1 MSMNPERGGPTTQAG
16 IYFQNCITT
25 LRLAKMLAQEEVVTE
40 GVSDGR
46 IISVR
51 SEAFAKVDD
60 TVVTYASNRM
70 EYIQAKLSLS
80 FKGDPWNTLWK
91 HFYEQYNEPAFKTEP
106 GNFITLAAQWTDKLE
121 QLETLL
127 DRSRKAL
134 SAEEWLQRLN
144 KNQQAILDDIKAALS
159 IAGFNPDTEN
169 LFQFCRSI
177 YVWLN
182 RFDDD
187 PRETPYF
194 EREVLNKL
202 KTIVSN
208 SANAFDALMTLTGK
222 GARNRVQYNYDD
234 LVAQLANRGIR
245 VLRKTHF
252 FFNVPALQN
261 RYFVGRTTELDQIHR
276 LLMEP
281 QPGKPH
287 PVGLSGM
294 GGIGKTQIA
303 VEYAYKHAQDY
314 PDGVYWINGVEPLGK
329 GFALI
334 GKKLRPETAE
344 EALDEQISTAANELR
359 SRPKALVIIDN
370 LSAPAELTQNV
381 GGDLIPA
388 SLPCRILITARP
400 SDPERFQRVEIE
412 ELQDEDALSLLLR
425 KPSRQ
430 PVLDASHPEHADA
443 LAICALLG
451 NLPLALEI
459 AGAHL
464 GQRPDQPL
472 ARYKQELLRLGALP
486 LLDTDRGL
494 SADDSATR
502 HQLAVTATLQSQW
515 EVLKKTE
522 SRLLLKVAG
531 LLTEASSIP
540 IARLALLSGLHRPS
554 DSFFGTPVPD
564 AVEELKTA
572 SLIKEAQSDHVRLH
586 PLVCAF
592 AIQQLGDDLSA
603 FRRQCVANLVEA
615 YEELAT
621 LERQVVSRGVDA
633 IQDDLTKGYS
643 LVAEISEPNE
653 ESRTLNIRL
662 GFLLRLIQREIHS
675 LRDLDARECVS
686 ILIQQIHNRALTL
699 GLDQLAE
706 AASLRLA
713 ELNTPYLRLR
723 WRATRESPYLERTF
737 SGHQDAVNGV
747 VLLSGERLIAS
758 ASDDGTIK
766 VWDLI
771 TGQLVRSVTAHEAG
785 VGTIALSSDGRFAA
799 SGSKPDLGSAGLS
812 NSEIKIWDAN
822 TWSEL
827 RRIDTETQNWPLR
840 LLITPNTDRVIA
852 ACFSEHF
859 VWDLHTGKTV
869 SSWKTSGNVRA
880 LAATPDGSKVL
891 CGSSSY
897 DVEIWDVETGR
908 QLAVLDNEEG
918 AVYAFAITRDG
929 RYVIC
934 GDDGGG
940 ISIWDLNRGQQVNRF
955 NAHDSVISSL
965 QITADGRRLISG
977 SYDCTIKVWDLEIDK
992 TVWQPVHVF
1001 AGHSRE
1007 VLGIASTAD
1016 GQLIV
1021 SSSEDQTLKL
1031 WNLSHCGIT
1040 HETAEGHISPVDA
1053 VSFLDDGK
1061 RAFSVS
1067 TDGLFLEW
1075 DIHDGTCT
1083 RVIPTNTRM
1092 TGVQITPS
1100 GLYAISIRDDC
1111 LDYWR
1116 LGWEPGKIFD
1126 LWDTQKPLEAVVMTS
1141 SASYAIS
1148 SGWDS
1153 NKTLQV
1159 WDLWAAGVTA
1169 TTLASQGRVRIFPLL
1184 LTPDEQHIVYPWT
1197 IPDIRIQN
1205 WRTREVKHLLNYQ
1218 GALLTMAITPDGK
1231 RIVAALHQGTGEA
1244 ERFVLQVW
1252 DFDSGAELNQF
1263 KIDGPAPKHMKI
1275 SADGHSL
1282 FSIADD
1288 YTLCVWD
1295 LNSGKRLAL
1304 ATLDGMLS
1312 CITIAPD
1319 GESILAGDQAGN
1331 VYCLSYRWS
1340 ERHETREQ
1348 S

>member
-1 MSMNPERGGPTTQAG
+1 MSVNPERGGPTTQAG

-25 LRLAKMLAQEEVVTE
+25 LRLAKMLAQEEADAE
-40 GVSDGR
+40 GVSEGR

-60 TVVTYASNRM
+60 TVVTYANNRV
-70 EYIQAKLSLS
+70 EYIQAKLSIS

-91 HFYEQYNEPAFKTEP
+91 HFYEQYNEPAFKTGP
-106 GNFITLAAQWTDKLE
+106 GNYITLAAQWTDKLD
-121 QLETLL
+121 QLKTLL
-127 DRSRKAL
+127 DRSRKSL
-134 SAEEWLQRLN
+134 TSEEWLQRLN
-144 KNQQAILDDIKAALS
+144 KSHDAILDDIKAALS
-159 IAGFNPDTEN
+159 IATFNPDTEN

-177 YVWLN
+177 HVWLN
-182 RFDDD
+182 SFDDD

-194 EREVLNKL
+194 EREVRTKL

-208 SANAFDALMTLTGK
+208 PANVFDALMTLTGK

-252 FFNVPALQN
+252 FFNVPVLQN
-261 RYFVGRTTELDQIHR
+261 RYFVGRSTELDQLHR

-281 QPGKPH
+281 ECGIPH

-303 VEYAYKHAQDY
+303 VEYAYKHAQDN
-314 PDGVYWINGVEPLGK
+314 PDGVYWINGVEPLGQ

-334 GKKLRPETAE
+334 GKKLCPETAE
-344 EALDEQISTAANELR
+344 AALDEQISAAAKELR
-359 SRPKALVIIDN
+359 SRSNALVIIDN
-370 LSAPAELTQNV
+370 LSKPEELTQIV

-388 SLPCRILITARP
+388 SLPCRMLITARR
-400 SDPERFQRVEIE
+400 SDPERFQPVVLG
-412 ELQDEDALSLLLR
+412 ELQDEDALRLLLR

-430 PVLDASHPEHADA
+430 RALDPSHPEHEVA
-443 LAICALLG
+443 LAICAMLG

-472 ARYKQELLRLGALP
+472 ALYKQELLRLGALP
-486 LLDTDRGL
+486 LLDTERGL
-494 SADDSATR
+494 SVDDSATR
-502 HQLAVTATLQSQW
+502 HELAVTATLKSQW
-515 EVLKKTE
+515 EELERTE

-531 LLTEASSIP
+531 LSTEASSIP

-554 DSFFGTPVPD
+554 DSFFGSPLPD

-592 AIQQLGDDLSA
+592 ARQQLKDDLNA
-603 FRRQCVANLVEA
+603 FRRHCLANLVGA

-621 LERQVVSRGVDA
+621 LEQQAVSRGVDA
-633 IQDDLTKGYS
+633 IQDDLTKGYN
-643 LVAEISEPNE
+643 LVTEISEQNE
-653 ESRTLNIRL
+653 ETRTLNIRL
-662 GFLLRLIQREIHS
+662 SLLLRLIQREIHS
-675 LRDLDARECVS
+675 LRDLDAKKFVS
-686 ILIQQIHNRALTL
+686 IFIQQIHNRALTL

-713 ELNTPYLRLR
+713 ELNTPYLRLC

-785 VGTIALSSDGRFAA
+785 VKVGTIALSADGRYVAT
-799 SGSKPDLGSAGLS
+799 GSKPDLGSAGLS
-812 NSEIKIWDAN
+812 NSEIKIWDTN

-859 VWDLHTGKTV
+859 VWDLHTGKMV

-897 DVEIWDVETGR
+897 DIEIWDAETGR
-908 QLAVLDNEEG
+908 RLAVLDNEEG
-918 AVYAFAITRDG
+918 AVYAFAITPDG

-977 SYDCTIKVWDLEIDK
+977 SYDGTIKVWDLEIDK
-992 TVWQPVHVF
+992 TVWQPVYVF

-1031 WNLSHCGIT
+1031 WNLSHCGIM
-1040 HETAEGHISPVDA
+1040 HETAEGHSSPVDA
-1053 VSFLDDGK
+1053 VSFIDDGK
-1061 RAFSVS
+1061 HAFSVS
-1067 TDGLFLEW
+1067 TDGLFLKW
-1075 DIHDGTCT
+1075 DIHDGACT
-1083 RVIPTNTRM
+1083 QVIPTNTRM

-1100 GLYAISIRDDC
+1100 GLYAISIRDNC

-1126 LWDTQKPLEAVVMTS
+1126 LWDTHKPLEAVVMTS

-1153 NKTLQV
+1153 NKTLQG

-1169 TTLASQGRVRIFPLL
+1169 TTLAGHDRVRIFPLL

-1197 IPDIRIQN
+1197 IPDIRVQN
-1205 WRTREVKHLLNYQ
+1205 WRTREVKHLLKYQ
-1218 GALLTMAITPDGK
+1218 GALLTMAITPDGN
-1231 RIVAALHQGTGEA
+1231 RLVAALHQGTGESQ
-1244 ERFVLQVW
+1244 RFVLQVW
-1252 DFDSGAELNQF
+1252 DFDSGEELNQF
-1263 KIDGPAPKHMKI
+1263 EIDGPAPKHIKI
-1275 SADGHSL
+1275 SSDGHSL

-1288 YTLCVWD
+1288 YTLRVWD
-1295 LNSGKRLAL
+1295 LNSGKRLAF

-1312 CITIAPD
+1312 CVTIAPD

-1331 VYCLSYRWS
+1331 VYCLNY
-1340 ERHETREQ
+1340 Q

>member
-1 MSMNPERGGPTTQAG
+1 
-16 IYFQNCITT
+16 
-25 LRLAKMLAQEEVVTE
+25 MLAQDEGYTE
-40 GVSDGR
+40 GVSEGR

-51 SEAFAKVDD
+51 SEAFAQVDD
-60 TVVTYASNRM
+60 TVVTYASNRV

-80 FKGDPWNTLWK
+80 FKGDPWNTLWE
-91 HFYEQYNEPAFKTEP
+91 HFYEQYIDPTFEP

-127 DRSRKAL
+127 NRSRNSL
-134 SAEEWLQRLN
+134 SSEEWLQRLN
-144 KNQQAILDDIKAALS
+144 KSQQAILEDIKAALS
-159 IAGFNPDTEN
+159 IATFNPDAEN

-208 SANAFDALMTLTGK
+208 PANAFDALMTLTGK

-261 RYFVGRTTELDQIHR
+261 RYFVGRATELDQIHR

-303 VEYAYKHAQDY
+303 VEYAYKHAQDN

-334 GKKLRPETAE
+334 GKKLSPETAE
-344 EALDEQISTAANELR
+344 EAQDEQISAAANELR
-359 SRPKALVIIDN
+359 QRPNALVIIDN
-370 LSAPAELTQNV
+370 LSKPAELTQTV

-430 PVLDASHPEHADA
+430 PALDASHPEHKDA
-443 LAICALLG
+443 LAICAMLG

-464 GQRPDQPL
+464 GQRPNQPL
-472 ARYKQELLRLGALP
+472 ALYKQELVRLGALP
-486 LLDTDRGL
+486 LLDTQRGL
-494 SADDSATR
+494 SVNDSATR
-502 HQLAVTATLQSQW
+502 HELAVTATLQNQW
-515 EVLKKTE
+515 EALEQSE

-540 IARLALLSGLHRPS
+540 IAQLALLSGLHS
-554 DSFFGTPVPD
+554 QGDSFFGTPVPD
-564 AVEELKTA
+564 AIEELKTM

-592 AIQQLGDDLSA
+592 ARQQIKDDENA
-603 FRRQCVANLVEA
+603 FRRQCVANLVGA

-621 LERQVVSRGVDA
+621 LEQQAVNRGVDA

-653 ESRTLNIRL
+653 ETRTLNIRL
-662 GFLLRLIQREIHS
+662 SLLLRLIQREIHS
-675 LRDLDARECVS
+675 LRDLDAKKFVA

-737 SGHQDAVNGV
+737 SGHKSAVNGL
-747 VLLSGERLIAS
+747 VLLPGDRLIAS

-771 TGQLVRSVTAHEAG
+771 TGQLVRTVHAHNAE
-785 VGTIALSSDGRFAA
+785 VGTIALSPDGRYVASSSRNDLNAA
-799 SGSKPDLGSAGLS
+799 RTDLN
-812 NSEIKIWDAN
+812 NSEIKIWDVS
-822 TWSEL
+822 TWSESL
-827 RRIDTETQNWPLR
+827 RIDTETQNWPLR
-840 LLITPNTDRVIA
+840 LVITPDSKRLIA

-859 VWDLHTGKTV
+859 AWDLHTGTKV
-869 SSWKTSGNVRA
+869 SSWKTSGSVRA

-897 DVEIWDVETGR
+897 DVEIWDIETGS
-908 QLAVLDNEEG
+908 QLAVLDNDAG
-918 AVYAFAITRDG
+918 AIYSFAITPDG

-934 GDDGGG
+934 AGDSGN
-940 ISIWDLNRGQQVNRF
+940 ISIWDLNRGQLVNRF
-955 NAHDSVISSL
+955 DAHDSLISSL
-965 QITADGRRLISG
+965 RITADGRRMISG
-977 SYDCTIKVWDLEIDK
+977 SYDCTIKVWDLEIEK
-992 TVWQPVHVF
+992 TFWQPVHVL
-1001 AGHSRE
+1001 AGHSKE
-1007 VLGIASTAD
+1007 ITGIASTAD
-1016 GQLIV
+1016 GQLIA
-1021 SSSEDQTLKL
+1021 SSSDDQTLKL
-1031 WNLSHCGIT
+1031 WNLSHCGFT
-1040 HETAEGHISPVDA
+1040 RETAKGHPSCIDA
-1053 VSFLDDGK
+1053 VSFVDDGEH
-1061 RAFSVS
+1061 AFSVS
-1067 TDGLFLEW
+1067 KDGLFFEW
-1075 DIHDGTCT
+1075 DIHAGTCT
-1083 RVIPTNTRM
+1083 REIPTNTYM
-1092 TGVQITPS
+1092 SGVQITPN
-1100 GLYAISIRDDC
+1100 GIYALSIRDNS

-1116 LGWEPGKIFD
+1116 LRGEPGKIFD
-1126 LWDTQKPLEAVVMTS
+1126 VWNTHKPLNDVVMTS
-1141 SASYAIS
+1141 SGSHAIS
-1148 SGWDS
+1148 FGWDKE
-1153 NKTLQV
+1153 KTLQL

-1169 TTLASQGRVRIFPLL
+1169 RTLAGHAGVRMSPLL
-1184 LTPDEQHIVYPWT
+1184 LTPDEQYVVYPWA
-1197 IPDIRIQN
+1197 IPEIRIQN
-1205 WRTREVKHLLNYQ
+1205 WRTGEVKQLLKFQ
-1218 GALLTMAITPDGK
+1218 GALMTMAITPNGK
-1231 RIVAALHQGTGEA
+1231 RIVAALDQRSGDA
-1244 ERFVLQVW
+1244 QSIVFQVW
-1252 DFDSGAELNQF
+1252 DFDSGEELNHF
-1263 KIDGPAPKHMKI
+1263 KIDGPAPKNMRI
-1275 SADGHSL
+1275 GADGRSV
-1282 FSIADD
+1282 FSIAND
-1288 YTLCVWD
+1288 YTLYVWD
-1295 LNSGKRLAL
+1295 LNSGKRLAN
-1304 ATLDGMLS
+1304 AALDGLLS

-1319 GESILAGDQAGN
+1319 GESILVGDEAGN
-1331 VYCLSYRWS
+1331 VYCLIY
-1340 ERHETREQ
+1340 Q
-1348 S
+1348 SS